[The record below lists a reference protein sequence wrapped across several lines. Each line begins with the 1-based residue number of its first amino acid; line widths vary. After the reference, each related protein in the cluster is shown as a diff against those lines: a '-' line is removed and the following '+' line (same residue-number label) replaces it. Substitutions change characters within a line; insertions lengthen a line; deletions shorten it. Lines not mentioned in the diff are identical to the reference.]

1 MHKRKK
7 EAVYNNT
14 SELYNKYLEIYF
26 NQYDALSDAKK
37 RNLVYKYDRF
47 LLMDKIMITSLKM
60 KNQLNDKKNEESDM
74 PPLKGD
80 DEEIK
85 EEK

>member
-1 MHKRKK
+1 M
-7 EAVYNNT
+7 YNNT

-60 KNQLNDKKNEESDM
+60 KNQL
-74 PPLKGD
+74 
-80 DEEIK
+80 IRQ
-85 EEK
+85 EK